1 MIISTDAENWWQR
14 STSVHNRKGK
24 AEQDEVK
31 REVCYK
37 EDLFLKSINKPH
49 LMVKYRQ
56 LSL

>member
-49 LMVKYRQ
+49 LMVK
-56 LSL
+56 